1 MHKDKI
7 LKEGSQSICLLVIL
21 IDSFLRT
28 GKNYY
33 HRVFLEE
40 CKFLQYITGSIE
52 TYSDGENSDYSD
64 EGISNEENNL
74 E

>member
-1 MHKDKI
+1 M
-7 LKEGSQSICLLVIL
+7 VIL

-40 CKFLQYITGSIE
+40 CKFLEYITDSIE
-52 TYSDGENSDYSD
+52 TYSDEENSDYSD
-64 EGISNEENNL
+64 EGNSNEENNL